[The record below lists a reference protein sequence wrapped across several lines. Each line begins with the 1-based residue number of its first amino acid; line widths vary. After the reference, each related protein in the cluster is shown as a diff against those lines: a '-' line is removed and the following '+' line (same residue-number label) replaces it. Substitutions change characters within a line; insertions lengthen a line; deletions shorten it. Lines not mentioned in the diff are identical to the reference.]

1 MLLALGITTM
11 MVMGG
16 PPALAAPGVG
26 DISTVAGIG
35 PGFGG
40 DGGPATDAMLSH
52 PQRAALDA
60 VGNVYI
66 ADRGNHRVRKVDAL
80 TRNITTV
87 AGNGVADF
95 SGDGGQASDASLNT
109 PTGVALDVNDNL
121 YIADSSNRRVRKVD
135 ASTGI
140 ISTVAGNGE
149 CCFGGDGG
157 PATDA
162 QFDLPTDVAVDTDD
176 DLYIVDRFGH
186 RIRKVD
192 ASTGIISTVAGN
204 GECCFDGDGGPATD
218 AVFNQPIGIGLDA
231 SGNLYIADRFNHR
244 IRKVDFLTGVID
256 TVAGNGCCF
265 GGDGGP
271 ATDAQ
276 MNQPTDVA
284 FDGSG
289 NLFIADRQNRR
300 IRKVDTGGIITTVAG
315 GGPIGPDGDQGD
327 GGPATSAFLGAP
339 VGVAVDSSG
348 NLLISDTFHNRI
360 RKVDASTEVITT
372 FAGTIPPGF
381 SGDGGAATSALLNS
395 PQAVATDSV
404 GNLFIADHGNFRVR
418 KVDAGGIMTTVAGNG
433 TPTGS
438 IDGEGGDPS
447 DDLGDGGPAVD
458 ATLKTAVGVV
468 VDESGNL
475 YVADSSNHR
484 IRKVDTN
491 GIMTTVAGNGTPT
504 GSIDGEGGDPSD
516 DLGDGGPAVDATF
529 NQPREIELDASG
541 NLYITDRDNHRIRR
555 VDAITGIITTIAGTG
570 NATFCGDGGPAIA
583 ACLNRPFGI
592 AIDDVFGDLFIADT
606 NNRRLR
612 KVDAIT
618 GVITTV
624 AGRGDCCLD
633 GDGGLATDA
642 ALVARS
648 VEVDAAGNLF
658 IAEGFVQR
666 VRKVDAASGIIT
678 TVAGSGIT
686 DDLDGDY
693 SGDGSPATDATMSQP
708 TDVAIDSQGNL
719 FASDIFNHVVRMVEG
734 VAAAAEADLSV
745 TQTAAPDPVSFGES
759 VAYTMTVT
767 NNGPAIAT
775 DVVLTNT
782 LIQNGALSSARTLQG
797 APVTCIP
804 AGETIDC
811 ELGTLAVSEQ
821 VTVELLVLVID
832 PQVGG
837 TITNGAT
844 VSGSRDDPDLSNNT
858 AIEETA
864 VIFCTL
870 GVTALFGQGTLMYE
884 AELSTGIPAELAIR
898 AFAQNEVVLLRS
910 ESLLVV
916 DPPRTISL
924 SKSGVPQVGVVGIL
938 LTVTD
943 ASRGIICSDWQTF
956 DTGPAPAAGVPEEAV
971 REAFG
976 RGE

>member
-1 MLLALGITTM
+1 M
-11 MVMGG
+11 
-16 PPALAAPGVG
+16 
-26 DISTVAGIG
+26 
-35 PGFGG
+35 
-40 DGGPATDAMLSH
+40 
-52 PQRAALDA
+52 
-60 VGNVYI
+60 
-66 ADRGNHRVRKVDAL
+66 
-80 TRNITTV
+80 
-87 AGNGVADF
+87 
-95 SGDGGQASDASLNT
+95 
-109 PTGVALDVNDNL
+109 
-121 YIADSSNRRVRKVD
+121 
-135 ASTGI
+135 
-140 ISTVAGNGE
+140 
-149 CCFGGDGG
+149 
-157 PATDA
+157 
-162 QFDLPTDVAVDTDD
+162 
-176 DLYIVDRFGH
+176 
-186 RIRKVD
+186 
-192 ASTGIISTVAGN
+192 
-204 GECCFDGDGGPATD
+204 
-218 AVFNQPIGIGLDA
+218 
-231 SGNLYIADRFNHR
+231 
-244 IRKVDFLTGVID
+244 
-256 TVAGNGCCF
+256 
-265 GGDGGP
+265 
-271 ATDAQ
+271 
-276 MNQPTDVA
+276 
-284 FDGSG
+284 
-289 NLFIADRQNRR
+289 
-300 IRKVDTGGIITTVAG
+300 
-315 GGPIGPDGDQGD
+315 
-327 GGPATSAFLGAP
+327 
-339 VGVAVDSSG
+339 
-348 NLLISDTFHNRI
+348 
-360 RKVDASTEVITT
+360 
-372 FAGTIPPGF
+372 
-381 SGDGGAATSALLNS
+381 
-395 PQAVATDSV
+395 
-404 GNLFIADHGNFRVR
+404 
-418 KVDAGGIMTTVAGNG
+418 
-433 TPTGS
+433 
-438 IDGEGGDPS
+438 
-447 DDLGDGGPAVD
+447 
-458 ATLKTAVGVV
+458 

-541 NLYITDRDNHRIRR
+541 NCAARSSNWVFHCVIWFGCTSNWLASSESVRSPRTAARATFALNSAEWLRRGRLLISRSCLREHYHALNQAAIPLIPLLYITDRDNHRIRR

-693 SGDGSPATDATMSQP
+693 SGDGSPATDAIMSQL

-745 TQTAAPDPVSFGES
+745 TQTDAPDPVSFGES

-775 DVVLTNT
+775 DVVLSNT

-870 GVTALFGQGTLMYE
+870 GRDRSIRPGYLDVRGR
-884 AELSTGIPAELAIR
+884 AEYG
-898 AFAQNEVVLLRS
+898 
-910 ESLLVV
+910 
-916 DPPRTISL
+916 
-924 SKSGVPQVGVVGIL
+924 
-938 LTVTD
+938 
-943 ASRGIICSDWQTF
+943 
-956 DTGPAPAAGVPEEAV
+956 DTGGVGDKGICAE
-971 REAFG
+971 
-976 RGE
+976 